1 MICTEVN
8 KMRILTKIQ
17 CGLVIIADIAINSED
32 GSAVNLYEIA
42 ERRAISVKYLE
53 QIVTRLRQSSLV
65 KSIKGPHGGYILS
78 RSPEKITVKEILD
91 AIDITL
97 IGNDIAPLE
106 DCNSE
111 ITAILDRMLWTKIE
125 KNLAEFTS
133 SLTLLDIV
141 NEVKETLQP
150 AEQVMYYI

>member
-1 MICTEVN
+1 
-8 KMRILTKIQ
+8 MRILTKIQ
-17 CGLVIIADIAINSED
+17 CGLVIIADIAIYSED
-32 GSAVNLYEIA
+32 GTAVNLYEIA

-106 DCNSE
+106 ECNSAV
-111 ITAILDRMLWTKIE
+111 TDILDRMIWARIE
-125 KNLAEFTS
+125 QYLSDFTT

-141 NEVKETLQP
+141 NEVKKTLQTS
-150 AEQVMYYI
+150 EQVMYYI

>member
-1 MICTEVN
+1 MMCTEVN

-111 ITAILDRMLWTKIE
+111 ITAILHRMLWTKIE
-125 KNLAEFTS
+125 KNLAEFAS

-141 NEVKETLQP
+141 NEVKKTLQP

>member
-1 MICTEVN
+1 
-8 KMRILTKIQ
+8 MRILTKIE

-32 GSAVNLYEIA
+32 GGAVNLYEIA

-78 RSPEKITVKEILD
+78 RSPDKITVKEILD

-106 DCNSE
+106 ECNGD
-111 ITAILDRMLWTKIE
+111 IADILNNMLWSRIE
-125 KNLAEFTS
+125 RSLSEFTS

-141 NEVKETLQP
+141 NEFKKTVQP
-150 AEQVMYYI
+150 SEQMMYYI